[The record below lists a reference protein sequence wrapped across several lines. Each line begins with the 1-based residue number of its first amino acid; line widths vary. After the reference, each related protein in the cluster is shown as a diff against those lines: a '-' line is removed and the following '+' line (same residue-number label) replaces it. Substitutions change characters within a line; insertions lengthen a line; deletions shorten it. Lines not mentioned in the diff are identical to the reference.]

1 MKLESSTIIEERR
14 NIGASSRLQLF
25 LPARPRML
33 SAEPAEAAP
42 LLHGGPAF
50 AKRTLRPRLG
60 WKRKGKMSSGT
71 LIATL
76 ETLPEPWAAEGRDL
90 VPPLGHDTLQSLGL
104 AEQRPAE
111 GPSLAEAIAKYRGT
125 QSTATSVTG
134 SVHGGSEAASRAPS
148 LHEAI
153 SAFNGGPTSAGA
165 PSITAAVESYM
176 ARQREAAE
184 ATPRRS
190 PRLTGSPKQ
199 RCGSGSGSASPK
211 AGSRSPI
218 AKGSPS
224 LARRTVQVK
233 QILQPKSL
241 RPVRFQWPATPNHSA
256 SHA

>member
-1 MKLESSTIIEERR
+1 
-14 NIGASSRLQLF
+14 
-25 LPARPRML
+25 ML
-33 SAEPAEAAP
+33 SAEPAEDAP

-60 WKRKGKMSSGT
+60 GKRKGKMSTGT

-76 ETLPEPWAAEGRDL
+76 ETLPEPWAAEGRDF

-125 QSTATSVTG
+125 QSTATSVAG

-241 RPVRFQWPATPNHSA
+241 RTVRFQWPATPNHSA